1 MKAIAYSPDKR
12 VLRVVERPEPAITAT
27 DQVKIMVM
35 RVGVC
40 GTDRER
46 IAEGKAPPPEGYDDL
61 VIGHESFGRVVE
73 TGEGV
78 DAVSPGDYAVF
89 TIRRGCDECAPCRMG
104 RPDMCRTGKYR
115 ERGLVEIDGFNS
127 EYVVDSQG
135 HVIRVP
141 RELASVAVLL
151 EPMSVVEK
159 ALDEA
164 VKFQSA
170 RLPEANIGNDWFR
183 GKRALV
189 AGTGTI
195 GLLACLAL
203 KVRGASVYGLDILD
217 EDSPRPMWLSGIK
230 ASYID
235 GRKVKPDKV
244 DEALGPMD
252 LVFESAGVPGLM
264 FNLIDALARNA
275 VYAVAGIPSGAVHEG
290 TIRIPATRLMDQLVR
305 KNQLVF
311 GTVSS
316 AEGHFRMALDDFAR
330 AEYEWRGH
338 AAKMINRELDFTEY
352 KEALTEHPEDEIKAV
367 LKWAA

>member
-1 MKAIAYSPDKR
+1 MKAIAYSPGR
-12 VLRVVERPEPAITAT
+12 RELGIVERPEPAIMAG
-27 DQVKIMVM
+27 DQVKLMVS

-46 IAEGKAPPPEGYDDL
+46 IAEGKAPPPEGFDDL

-73 TGEGV
+73 AGEEV

-115 ERGLVEIDGFNS
+115 DRGLSGIDGFNS
-127 EYVVDSQG
+127 EYVVDSQR
-135 HVIRVP
+135 HVIHVP
-141 RELASVAVLL
+141 EELAPAGVLL

-159 ALDEA
+159 ALDEV

-170 RLPEANIGNDWFR
+170 RLPEANIGSDWFW

-203 KVRGASVYGLDILD
+203 RLRGASVYGVDILD
-217 EDSPRPMWLSGIK
+217 GDSPRPRWLSGIQGT
-230 ASYID
+230 YID
-235 GRKVKPDKV
+235 GRKVKPEKV
-244 DEALGPMD
+244 DEELGPMD

-275 VYAVAGIPSGAVHEG
+275 VYVVAGIPSEAVHER
-290 TIRIPATRLMDQLVR
+290 TIRIPGAQLMDQLVR

-316 AEGHFRMALDDFAR
+316 AEGHFRMALDDFAM
-330 AEYEWRGH
+330 AEYRWRGH
-338 AAKMINRELDFTEY
+338 TAKMINRELDFTEY
-352 KEALTEHPEDEIKAV
+352 REAMTTHPEEEIKAV

>member
-1 MKAIAYSPDKR
+1 MKAIAYSPGKKE
-12 VLRVVERPEPAITAT
+12 LRMVERPEPEIRGK
-27 DQVKIMVM
+27 DQVKLMVM

-61 VIGHESFGRVVE
+61 VIGHESFGKVVE
-73 TGEGV
+73 IGEDV
-78 DAVSPGDYAVF
+78 DAVSLNDYAVF

-104 RPDMCRTGKYR
+104 RPDMCRTGKYKD
-115 ERGLVEIDGFNS
+115 RGLSDIDGFNS
-127 EYVVDSQG
+127 EFVVDSQR
-135 HVIRVP
+135 HIIRVP
-141 RELASVAVLL
+141 LELASVGVLL

-164 VKFQSA
+164 MKFQSA
-170 RLPEANIGNDWFR
+170 RLPEASVGRDWFR

-189 AGTGTI
+189 AGIGTI

-203 KVRGASVYGLDILD
+203 RLRGALVYGIDILD
-217 EDSPRPMWLSGIK
+217 KGSPRPEWLSGIK
-230 ASYID
+230 GTYID
-235 GRKVKPDKV
+235 GREIKPENV

-264 FNLIDALARNA
+264 FNLIDAMARNA
-275 VYAVAGIPSGAVHEG
+275 VYIVAGIPSEAVHER
-290 TIRIPATRLMDQLVR
+290 TIRIPGAQLMDQLVR
-305 KNQLVF
+305 KNQLVL

-316 AEGHFRMALDDFAR
+316 AEGHFRMALDDFALS
-330 AEYEWRGH
+330 EYRWRGH
-338 AAKMINRELDFTEY
+338 AAKMINRELNFNEY
-352 KEALTEHPEDEIKAV
+352 KDALTKHPEDEIKTV